1 MISIRPCSP
10 LELLT
15 KLIKIKST
23 SNPQPFR
30 RPSHRPLPPSPSP
43 PAPPLTSSP
52 KSITNRQDY
61 MRKVFISHLHHHV
74 IHLVNIHVG
83 HLVGCLVSLHDHQ
96 LVPLDYKLPEIA
108 LYWHHQF
115 QCLWIFWISS
125 SEIHMN
131 EFSNYH
137 PTKFNCHLL
146 FVEQITYCLLTK
158 AIKVKKQYE
167 ILPVISS

>member
-1 MISIRPCSP
+1 MLAGFSKEMKRDFLINWVICRNNTAVYWRKLNQCS
-10 LELLT
+10 
-15 KLIKIKST
+15 
-23 SNPQPFR
+23 
-30 RPSHRPLPPSPSP
+30 
-43 PAPPLTSSP
+43 
-52 KSITNRQDY
+52 
-61 MRKVFISHLHHHV
+61 VFI
-74 IHLVNIHVG
+74 G
-83 HLVGCLVSLHDHQ
+83 KTCLLSLF
-96 LVPLDYKLPEIA
+96 

-167 ILPVISS
+167 ILPCQSSHPSCVILSHDISEQI